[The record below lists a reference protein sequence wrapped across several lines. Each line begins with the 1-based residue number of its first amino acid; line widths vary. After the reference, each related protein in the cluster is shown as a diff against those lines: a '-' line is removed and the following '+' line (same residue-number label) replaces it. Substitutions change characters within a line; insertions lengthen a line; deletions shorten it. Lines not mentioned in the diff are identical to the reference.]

1 MEMLLVEKLDLIVKR
16 SNTYWY
22 YDENLKCQGFTKDNF
37 SSYFK
42 DKKELLKPK
51 VIEPD
56 EYVYNTVDDIISNK
70 DSQLER
76 AIEYIKL
83 KKQPLETNKLEGKCI
98 KKII

>member
-1 MEMLLVEKLDLIVKR
+1 M
-16 SNTYWY
+16 
-22 YDENLKCQGFTKDNF
+22 
-37 SSYFK
+37 
-42 DKKELLKPK
+42 KPK
-51 VIEPD
+51 IIEPD